1 MEAVKPRKPKQKHR
15 SPVREAPPAP
25 SRPALVMGMRLPDAP
40 QHEPCRASTP
50 EPEEIEIIDD
60 ELPTTSTV
68 PEDTPVAES
77 STAEPTQNGIAEESE
92 KSAAIVEASSL
103 PAQVAVFEP
112 VNYPAIPQLSESAM
126 NSTYT
131 TSIAPPLYEVASKGY
146 MEKEKPII
154 AEPQVADAPP
164 LYPSLAKLH
173 YEKDKHG
180 LLTEQNLLAFYH
192 NPMYMMSDEFVDKF
206 VQNNLV
212 SSGPLFP
219 LLKRLKKLCEQ
230 MAISEVSEKENTENL
245 SKCLRDCW
253 VMQQQTFET
262 KGKCGENK
270 DASGTGRF
278 HKVVLCTPKVEELKN
293 LLAANR
299 THMLDERICQES
311 QFRST
316 ALQVQ
321 WIVISINQQFMQEN
335 SLSLQ
340 SPPTLLETAVPSNGR
355 IQLLNALSDIFFH
368 MRFPALPKRFTDALV
383 GWARELVHT
392 LTYSDGWPHYKGDRA
407 ITGAPTPPKVKVDYC
422 ITMLSH
428 LMNPI
433 AARETFLRQI
443 GLSETEDST
452 WAILSEDDEEG
463 DFSFVTINESDLT
476 CLLDQLPVSELYS
489 LAYLYFSSTT
499 ADKGD
504 QFVALVAF
512 QLMLMKVLD
521 TGLSTYSTPAYK
533 QFSKQIGNSLR
544 QSVRELCSHW
554 VITRNLLPRGEDSQL
569 QSEVDRIV
577 LLALQYITNRSGFGL
592 WQFLV
597 DLPYDCVSEDC
608 RSRCEYFLRSS
619 EKITV
624 SEVYDIP
631 ISEII
636 ARNRLGGLKE
646 RAEAIGPLDSVFLIN
661 TLASILSYSHNDAAV
676 FIKEIIEVCFCDES
690 SRESLYKVG
699 GEAVS
704 LLLARRPS
712 TFDQLL
718 TVLDRS
724 MAHMDNYAVNVLASS
739 NMSGCKLSP
748 ATLSVIGKW
757 LINKPPDDVANR
769 VARRVLS
776 SLHWGPNETGDALWL
791 DPAVHEITADTV
803 MKAHS
808 THCGHSNGMI
818 SKSIRQISKLASRMA
833 DHEQLFNQFCWD
845 ILIKMKL
852 SSKESTSTPQ
862 NDLSAFFIH
871 VDQSCLG
878 SVAVFVDRGVPLM
891 NDLVAAGC
899 STACVVLLGR
909 LMEKHY
915 AKVSS
920 LGSNSAFMELFE
932 RILHVDQCSYAVQWI
947 TGPSLKPTP
956 IVRLICSSISY
967 YSKHVH
973 DVGEYLRAWVDILC
987 VRRPAI
993 WNNDNATL
1001 QVFGS
1006 IAHIAF
1012 LNDAK
1017 NLLGIPDIIYNTYQQ
1032 MLVTWREGSKGL
1044 FSMFTAE
1051 QAPPPLIA
1059 STMFEVAPWA
1069 TYLLLLVESKS
1080 YSTFYQF
1087 LHEAFVKKDKTT
1099 VEQAVKKAASKS
1111 SLALPLARLAVYR
1124 WAEFITVCSK
1134 STVFPLAV
1142 QRLATEAYRLKSV
1155 NGRKYCFA
1163 RRLLDAP
1170 QADAILSPCRKVLNE
1185 VDDPKGLAKAVSGW
1199 LFCSHEVTR
1208 MGFNFSVFDL
1218 DYLLQLILADDMNIW
1233 VDFID
1238 NNKLVQ
1244 EELQEEKLFLIC
1256 LSVLPVRYQLMI
1268 VFFFKLYS
1276 VTCHLGRREPVHQVS
1291 EQFSSKPSA
1300 SRAVGFP
1307 TLPAHPCL
1315 PSAPVVDMSALFQLN
1330 TVMEMVKPLIKHIHT
1345 LSEDYVIGGDN
1356 MASEDTKYAELLTK
1370 LHAPVSQQIPVQLRC
1385 GIRCTAPYNTAV
1397 QVTGTKFNETVDAEM
1412 AQSREKRNT
1421 LLGELH
1427 TGVLDRTAVASATM
1441 EHIARQ
1447 VARLSI
1453 LCSSTSRSGAQ
1464 MTGRALFKTVTSSLS
1479 GSEMLFPAASSAYE
1493 NTLRI
1498 LAEEFVRMQP
1508 SEQIPVMVL
1517 VLEGFALS
1525 DPLIESFTPECLSST
1540 ELCSAYTRLSEAVR
1554 DPGRSASALKLLRR
1568 LGMDKAAAS
1577 LPPQQFAPLLPLAF
1591 RNLASQPDSNAP
1603 LHILCLEHVVTFVFH
1618 AFPAN
1623 FIAGLDLAL
1632 NGCNTGETPPSL
1644 LETFVERLGADHYE
1658 MPKGEN
1664 VLNGMKAEEC
1674 AMLLARRLS
1683 EARSRSPSMYS
1694 AWGRYLGSITMLA
1707 QLFLFTPTRESFPAE
1722 APSSVLQRDLAEV
1735 FQRVVSVFSPLI
1747 VPVSASMPPFSPS
1760 NEPEADVVLDG
1771 FIHLLT
1777 SLPHNAV
1784 LQPGTQ
1790 NIPSLLWQFYY
1801 EKLSILS
1808 HGSTHYFAVL
1818 ERHFV
1823 RIPWPSFYPSERG
1836 LTAMDECLATRSP
1849 CCAPFIAQIVVRI
1862 MWKDVLTSHIASELL
1877 PYYLSVLFSVL
1888 LRIGSNQS
1896 NYVKVRASLL
1906 DLVKALCQRSDWSAI
1921 SPERAEEIAK
1931 VVAVCLPFDS
1941 LSNPTDVVAVLQIIW
1956 RKMCCFVVREPFTS
1970 AALLKQTAWI
1980 RTECA
1985 LVLRG
1990 GATAA
1995 PPAYNSLI
2003 ADVDAVAQQHENL
2016 RAFSIAARELTA
2028 LWCRISDAKFGEALV
2043 TTWNA
2048 YIDANPES
2056 PLVLTSLNTL
2066 IGSLNVDQLTT
2077 ALKCVEKTI
2086 RAYFKRN
2093 SFSWNELMQWAQCPN
2108 NLTTNVRDY
2117 LLSVSSSNK
2126 AYPLMLT
2133 TAWFLK
2139 FVPPSDAV
2147 FSSLHAFVTS
2157 IKPKHVWCEAS
2168 FLLLIWQEVRWLADA
2183 VLAAHA
2189 NPGQT
2194 LDDRL
2199 PSFMRWLSKAAKD
2212 DSSFIT
2218 NLITSK
2224 KTAHSP
2230 RLRSILTILE
2240 LYLTQQMM
2248 GESQLPRASENSP
2261 VLNSRIHALK
2271 EAAATKA
2278 NQQFAAAFNIA
2289 TPFFVQVDMHHIGSA
2304 PSLILQCSRA
2314 LFKEKFL
2321 LDLY

>member
-1 MEAVKPRKPKQKHR
+1 MEAVKPRKPKHKQR
-15 SPVREAPPAP
+15 SPVRQPPPLPA
-25 SRPALVMGMRLPDAP
+25 RPAVVQGMRLPDVP

-50 EPEEIEIIDD
+50 EPEEIEITDD
-60 ELPTTSTV
+60 ELPTMSTV
-68 PEDTPVAES
+68 PEDTPIATPNEAEQK
-77 STAEPTQNGIAEESE
+77 QNGIAEEGE

-131 TSIAPPLYEVASKGY
+131 TSIAPPLYEVTSKGY
-146 MEKEKPII
+146 KEKEKLMV

-164 LYPSLAKLH
+164 LYPSLSKLH

-206 VQNNLV
+206 VQNNLI

-219 LLKRLKKLCEQ
+219 LLKRLKRLCEQ

-262 KGKCGENK
+262 K
-270 DASGTGRF
+270 
-278 HKVVLCTPKVEELKN
+278 
-293 LLAANR
+293 
-299 THMLDERICQES
+299 I
-311 QFRST
+311 
-316 ALQVQ
+316 
-321 WIVISINQQFMQEN
+321 
-335 SLSLQ
+335 
-340 SPPTLLETAVPSNGR
+340 
-355 IQLLNALSDIFFH
+355 
-368 MRFPALPKRFTDALV
+368 
-383 GWARELVHT
+383 
-392 LTYSDGWPHYKGDRA
+392 
-407 ITGAPTPPKVKVDYC
+407 
-422 ITMLSH
+422 
-428 LMNPI
+428 
-433 AARETFLRQI
+433 
-443 GLSETEDST
+443 
-452 WAILSEDDEEG
+452 
-463 DFSFVTINESDLT
+463 
-476 CLLDQLPVSELYS
+476 
-489 LAYLYFSSTT
+489 
-499 ADKGD
+499 
-504 QFVALVAF
+504 
-512 QLMLMKVLD
+512 LD
-521 TGLSTYSTPAYK
+521 TGLSTYCSPTYK
-533 QFSKQIGNSLR
+533 QFCKQIGNSLR
-544 QSVRELCSHW
+544 
-554 VITRNLLPRGEDSQL
+554 
-569 QSEVDRIV
+569 
-577 LLALQYITNRSGFGL
+577 FGL

-631 ISEII
+631 ISEIV
-636 ARNRLGGLKE
+636 ARNRVELYLVLGGLKE

-676 FIKEIIEVCFCDES
+676 FIKEIIE
-690 SRESLYKVG
+690 
-699 GEAVS
+699 
-704 LLLARRPS
+704 
-712 TFDQLL
+712 
-718 TVLDRS
+718 
-724 MAHMDNYAVNVLASS
+724 
-739 NMSGCKLSP
+739 
-748 ATLSVIGKW
+748 
-757 LINKPPDDVANR
+757 PPDDVANR

-852 SSKESTSTPQ
+852 SPK
-862 NDLSAFFIH
+862 
-871 VDQSCLG
+871 
-878 SVAVFVDRGVPLM
+878 
-891 NDLVAAGC
+891 
-899 STACVVLLGR
+899 
-909 LMEKHY
+909 
-915 AKVSS
+915 
-920 LGSNSAFMELFE
+920 
-932 RILHVDQCSYAVQWI
+932 
-947 TGPSLKPTP
+947 
-956 IVRLICSSISY
+956 
-967 YSKHVH
+967 
-973 DVGEYLRAWVDILC
+973 
-987 VRRPAI
+987 
-993 WNNDNATL
+993 ATL

-1006 IAHIAF
+1006 IAHLAF

-1017 NLLGIPDIIYNTYQQ
+1017 NLLGIPEIIYNTYQQ

-1099 VEQAVKKAASKS
+1099 VEQAVKKASSKS

-1124 WAEFITVCSK
+1124 WAEFVALCSK

-1170 QADAILSPCRKVLNE
+1170 QADSILSPCRKVLNE

-1244 EELQEEKLFLIC
+1244 EELQEEKL
-1256 LSVLPVRYQLMI
+1256 
-1268 VFFFKLYS
+1268 YS
-1276 VTCHLGRREPVHQVS
+1276 LTCHLGRREPVHQVS
-1291 EQFSSKPSA
+1291 EQFLSKPSA

-1315 PSAPVVDMSALFQLN
+1315 PSAPVIDMSALFQLN

-1356 MASEDTKYAELLTK
+1356 MASEDSKYAELLTK
-1370 LHAPVSQQIPVQLRC
+1370 LHTPVSQQIPVQLRC
-1385 GIRCTAPYNTAV
+1385 GIRCTAPHNTAV

-1447 VARLSI
+1447 VARLSV
-1453 LCSSTSRSGAQ
+1453 LCSSSNRTGAQ

-1479 GSEMLFPAASSAYE
+1479 GSEMLFPAASAAYE
-1493 NTLRI
+1493 NTLRL

-1508 SEQIPVMVL
+1508 PEQIPVMVL

-1525 DPLIESFTPECLSST
+1525 DPLIE
-1540 ELCSAYTRLSEAVR
+1540 
-1554 DPGRSASALKLLRR
+1554 
-1568 LGMDKAAAS
+1568 
-1577 LPPQQFAPLLPLAF
+1577 
-1591 RNLASQPDSNAP
+1591 NL
-1603 LHILCLEHVVTFVFH
+1603 
-1618 AFPAN
+1618 
-1623 FIAGLDLAL
+1623 
-1632 NGCNTGETPPSL
+1632 
-1644 LETFVERLGADHYE
+1644 
-1658 MPKGEN
+1658 
-1664 VLNGMKAEEC
+1664 
-1674 AMLLARRLS
+1674 
-1683 EARSRSPSMYS
+1683 
-1694 AWGRYLGSITMLA
+1694 
-1707 QLFLFTPTRESFPAE
+1707 
-1722 APSSVLQRDLAEV
+1722 
-1735 FQRVVSVFSPLI
+1735 
-1747 VPVSASMPPFSPS
+1747 
-1760 NEPEADVVLDG
+1760 
-1771 FIHLLT
+1771 
-1777 SLPHNAV
+1777 
-1784 LQPGTQ
+1784 
-1790 NIPSLLWQFYY
+1790 PSLLWQFYC

-1836 LTAMDECLATRSP
+1836 LTAMDECLATKSP

-1862 MWKDVLTSHIASELL
+1862 MWKDVLTSHVSRGVE
-1877 PYYLSVLFSVL
+1877 PQPLS
-1888 LRIGSNQS
+1888 
-1896 NYVKVRASLL
+1896 A
-1906 DLVKALCQRSDWSAI
+1906 
-1921 SPERAEEIAK
+1921 P
-1931 VVAVCLPFDS
+1931 
-1941 LSNPTDVVAVLQIIW
+1941 
-1956 RKMCCFVVREPFTS
+1956 
-1970 AALLKQTAWI
+1970 LLKQTAWI

-2048 YIDANPES
+2048 YIDANHES

-2077 ALKCVEKTI
+2077 ALKCMEKTI

-2093 SFSWNELMQWAQCPN
+2093 TFSWSELMQWAQCPN
-2108 NLTTNVRDY
+2108 NLTVNVRDY

-2133 TAWFLK
+2133 TSWFLK

-2147 FSSLHAFVTS
+2147 FSGLHAFVTS
-2157 IKPKHVWCEAS
+2157 IKPK
-2168 FLLLIWQEVRWLADA
+2168 
-2183 VLAAHA
+2183 
-2189 NPGQT
+2189 
-2194 LDDRL
+2194 
-2199 PSFMRWLSKAAKD
+2199 
-2212 DSSFIT
+2212 
-2218 NLITSK
+2218 
-2224 KTAHSP
+2224 
-2230 RLRSILTILE
+2230 
-2240 LYLTQQMM
+2240 
-2248 GESQLPRASENSP
+2248 
-2261 VLNSRIHALK
+2261 
-2271 EAAATKA
+2271 
-2278 NQQFAAAFNIA
+2278 
-2289 TPFFVQVDMHHIGSA
+2289 
-2304 PSLILQCSRA
+2304 
-2314 LFKEKFL
+2314 
-2321 LDLY
+2321 